1 MTQQQAIDRA
11 GGMVSLMIRGGDENG
26 PVGTLAV
33 ELLRFEAE
41 LLAREQ
47 QRWLAHDCPARI
59 DRLTMGHTGI

>member
-1 MTQQQAIDRA
+1 MTQQQAIERA
-11 GGMVSLMIRGGDENG
+11 GGMVSLMIRGGNGDG

>member
-11 GGMVSLMIRGGDENG
+11 GGMVSLMIRSDGNG

-33 ELLRFEAE
+33 ELLKFEGE

-47 QRWLAHDCPARI
+47 QRWMAHDCPNRI
-59 DRLTMGHTGI
+59 DRLTMGHT